1 VYGTDGPGCTAQQ
14 VVSVISNTLPMLQVS
29 PASTTVCAGSFL
41 ELVGSGAF
49 SYTWMPVNLNA
60 PNIVLFPQSS
70 ITYTLIGQ
78 GQNQCKNS
86 IMVPVVVEPCLGM
99 AENDSKVM
107 NVSVY
112 PNPSN
117 GLFNIDFTSKLSKT
131 IMLFTV
137 DGKLLQKVSTN
148 KEKFEID
155 ISMEDKGF
163 YILKVLLGNK
173 EQNFKLLLQ

>member
-1 VYGTDGPGCTAQQ
+1 
-14 VVSVISNTLPMLQVS
+14 
-29 PASTTVCAGSFL
+29 
-41 ELVGSGAF
+41 
-49 SYTWMPVNLNA
+49 
-60 PNIVLFPQSS
+60 
-70 ITYTLIGQ
+70 
-78 GQNQCKNS
+78 
-86 IMVPVVVEPCLGM
+86 MVPVVVEPCLGM